1 MSKKVYLLWFG
12 QTISWTGSAMSFFA
26 IGVWIYETT
35 GKASALSTIL
45 FIVAI
50 VGVVTGPFGGVLAD
64 RFPRKTLII
73 IFDLTIA
80 VLMCVIGY
88 FALNDILTLPLLIPF
103 ALAFG
108 IFEIAHWTTWSAF
121 LGDVV
126 KKNEVTKVSALF
138 ESAEAISVLVG
149 PIGGA
154 FIYSFFG
161 LTGVILVDVISC
173 IFGIATIT
181 LFKSKKVETKGKMN
195 VKNIYLDLIE
205 AYNWL
210 KKQKGL
216 LTLVLILAICN
227 FLWGFTQVLLPP
239 MILSFTDATGLGLV
253 ESSIGLAFLFGSIL
267 SLRLSDWLQ
276 GNLKVAI
283 YCGLL
288 GGLSLILGSIRP
300 SIFLLCVHGV
310 IGGVSGTMQYTV
322 SSGAWL
328 AITTEDIRGRALA
341 LRGTIAQMLR
351 PLGVLIAGPLGDYLE
366 FSFYPDNVD
375 LLSPLVGIGPGR
387 GYAFFILF
395 GHNKYLVVLIYE
407 KSLVLLLLLPFC
419 TEMNGVVYVAVWILN
434 LNNKNLANL
443 SKQVKDITNQ

>member
-12 QTISWTGSAMSFFA
+12 QTVSWTGSSMSFFA

-73 IFDLTIA
+73 VFDLIIA

-88 FALNDILTLPLLIPF
+88 FAISDILTLTLLIPF

-126 KKNEVTKVSALF
+126 KKHEVTKVSALF
-138 ESAEAISVLVG
+138 ESAEAISVLIG

-161 LTGVILVDVISC
+161 LPGVILVDLITC
-173 IFGIATIT
+173 FFGIATIT
-181 LFKSKKVETKGKMN
+181 LFKSKKIKSKGKLN
-195 VKNIYLDLIE
+195 FKNTYFDLVE

-216 LTLVLILAICN
+216 LALVSILSIGN
-227 FLWGFTQVLLPP
+227 FLWGFTSVLIPP
-239 MILSFTDATGLGLV
+239 MILSFTDARGLGIV
-253 ESSIGLAFLFGSIL
+253 ESSVGLAFLVGSII
-267 SLRLSDWLQ
+267 SLRLADKLQ

-283 YCGLL
+283 YMGLL
-288 GGLSLILGSIRP
+288 GGLSLILGSLRP
-300 SIFLLCVHGV
+300 SIFLLCIHG
-310 IGGVSGTMQYTV
+310 IIAGVSGTVQYTV

-328 AITTEDIRGRALA
+328 AITDENIRGRALA

-351 PLGVLIAGPLGDYLE
+351 PLGVVIAGPLGDYLE
-366 FSFYPDNVD
+366 FSFYPQNVD
-375 LLSPLVGIGPGR
+375 ILSPLVGSGPGR
-387 GYAFFILF
+387 GYAFLFFIIGIL
-395 GHNKYLVVLIYE
+395 YVVL
-407 KSLVLLLLLPFC
+407 
-419 TEMNGVVYVAVWILN
+419 WIVN
-434 LNNKNLANL
+434 FNNKNLSNL
-443 SKQVKDITNQ
+443 SKQVKEITSN

>member
-12 QTISWTGSAMSFFA
+12 QTVSWTGSSMSFFA

-73 IFDLTIA
+73 VFDLIIA

-88 FALNDILTLPLLIPF
+88 FAISDILTLTLLIPF

-126 KKNEVTKVSALF
+126 KKHEVTKVSALF
-138 ESAEAISVLVG
+138 ESAEAISVLIG

-161 LTGVILVDVISC
+161 LPGVILVDLITC
-173 IFGIATIT
+173 FFGIATIT
-181 LFKSKKVETKGKMN
+181 LFKSKKIKSKGKLN
-195 VKNIYLDLIE
+195 FKNTYFDLVE

-216 LTLVLILAICN
+216 LALVSILSIGN
-227 FLWGFTQVLLPP
+227 FLWGFTSVLIPP
-239 MILSFTDATGLGLV
+239 MILSFTDARGLGIV
-253 ESSIGLAFLFGSIL
+253 ESSVGLAFLVGSII
-267 SLRLSDWLQ
+267 SLRLADKLQ

-283 YCGLL
+283 YMGLL
-288 GGLSLILGSIRP
+288 GGLSLILGSLRP
-300 SIFLLCVHGV
+300 SIFLLCIHG
-310 IGGVSGTMQYTV
+310 IIAGVSGTVQYTV

-328 AITTEDIRGRALA
+328 AITDENIRGRALA

-351 PLGVLIAGPLGDYLE
+351 PLGVVIAGPLGDYLE
-366 FSFYPDNVD
+366 FSFYPQNVD
-375 LLSPLVGIGPGR
+375 ILTPLVGSGPGR
-387 GYAFFILF
+387 GYAFLFFIIGIL
-395 GHNKYLVVLIYE
+395 YVVL
-407 KSLVLLLLLPFC
+407 
-419 TEMNGVVYVAVWILN
+419 WIVN
-434 LNNKNLANL
+434 FNNKNLRNL
-443 SKQVKDITNQ
+443 SKQVKEITSN

>member
-12 QTISWTGSAMSFFA
+12 QTVSWTGSSMSFFA
-26 IGVWIYETT
+26 IGVWIFETT

-45 FIVAI
+45 FTVAI

-64 RFPRKTLII
+64 RFQRKTLII
-73 IFDLTIA
+73 TFDLIIA

-88 FALNDILTLPLLIPF
+88 LALNEALTLTSLIPF

-138 ESAEAISVLVG
+138 ESAEAISVLIG

-161 LTGVILVDVISC
+161 LTGVILVDVITC
-173 IFGIATIT
+173 LFGIATIT
-181 LFKSKKVETKGKMN
+181 LFKSKKIEAKSN
-195 VKNIYLDLIE
+195 LSVKNIYFDLIE

-216 LTLVLILAICN
+216 LSLVLILSVCN
-227 FLWGFTQVLLPP
+227 FLWGFTQVLIPP
-239 MILSFTDATGLGLV
+239 MILSFADATGLGIV
-253 ESSIGLAFLFGSIL
+253 ESSVGLAFLFGSVI
-267 SLRLSDWLQ
+267 SLRFADWLQ

-288 GGLSLILGSIRP
+288 GGLALIIGSVRP
-300 SIFLLCVHGV
+300 SIFLLCINGV
-310 IGGVSGTMQYTV
+310 IAGISGTVQYTV

-351 PLGVLIAGPLGDYLE
+351 PLGVVIAGPLGDYLE
-366 FSFYPDNVD
+366 FTFYPKNVD
-375 LLSPLVGIGPGR
+375 MLYPLVGTGPGR
-387 GYAFFILF
+387 GYAFLYFLIGIF
-395 GHNKYLVVLIYE
+395 YVVIW
-407 KSLVLLLLLPFC
+407 VLNF
-419 TEMNGVVYVAVWILN
+419 
-434 LNNKNLANL
+434 NNKNLKFL
-443 SKQVKDITNQ
+443 SKQVIEITNN

>member
-12 QTISWTGSAMSFFA
+12 QTVSWTGSSMSFFA

-64 RFPRKTLII
+64 RFPRKKLII
-73 IFDLTIA
+73 IFDLIIA

-88 FALNDILTLPLLIPF
+88 LALNDLLTLTLLIPF

-108 IFEIAHWTTWSAF
+108 VFEIAHWTTWSAF

-126 KKNEVTKVSALF
+126 KKQEVTKVSALF
-138 ESAEAISVLVG
+138 ESAEAISVLIG

-161 LTGVILVDVISC
+161 LPGVILVDLITC
-173 IFGIATIT
+173 FFGIATIT
-181 LFKSKKVETKGKMN
+181 FFKSKKVEIKGKLSFKN
-195 VKNIYLDLIE
+195 VYLDLIE

-216 LTLVLILAICN
+216 LSLVTILTIGN
-227 FLWGFTQVLLPP
+227 FLWGFTSVLLPP
-239 MILSFTDATGLGLV
+239 MILSFTDARGLGIV
-253 ESSIGLAFLFGSIL
+253 ESSVGLAFLFGSII
-267 SLRLSDWLQ
+267 SLRLADKLQ

-283 YCGLL
+283 YMGLL
-288 GGLSLILGSIRP
+288 GGISLILGSIRP
-300 SIFLLCVHGV
+300 SIILLCIHGV
-310 IGGVSGTMQYTV
+310 IAGVSGTVQYTV

-351 PLGVLIAGPLGDYLE
+351 PLGVVIAGPLGDYLE
-366 FSFYPDNVD
+366 FTFYPENVD
-375 LLSPLVGIGPGR
+375 ILSPLVGTGPGR
-387 GYAFFILF
+387 GYAFLF
-395 GHNKYLVVLIYE
+395 FLVGVFYVVLW
-407 KSLVLLLLLPFC
+407 
-419 TEMNGVVYVAVWILN
+419 VVN
-434 LNNKNLANL
+434 FNNKNLKFL
-443 SKQVKDITNQ
+443 SKQVIEITNS

>member
-12 QTISWTGSAMSFFA
+12 QTVSWTGSSMSFFA
-26 IGVWIYETT
+26 IGVWVYETT

-50 VGVVTGPFGGVLAD
+50 VGVITGPFGGVLAD

-73 IFDLTIA
+73 VFDLIIA

-88 FALNDILTLPLLIPF
+88 FAISDILTLTLLIPF

-126 KKNEVTKVSALF
+126 KKHEVTKVSALF
-138 ESAEAISVLVG
+138 ESAEAISVLIG

-161 LTGVILVDVISC
+161 LPGVILVDLITC
-173 IFGIATIT
+173 FFGIATIT
-181 LFKSKKVETKGKMN
+181 LFKSKKIKSKGKLN
-195 VKNIYLDLIE
+195 FKNTYFDLVE

-216 LTLVLILAICN
+216 LALVSILSIGN
-227 FLWGFTQVLLPP
+227 FLWGFTSVLIPP
-239 MILSFTDATGLGLV
+239 MILSFTDARGLGIV
-253 ESSIGLAFLFGSIL
+253 ESSVGLAFLVGSII
-267 SLRLSDWLQ
+267 SLRLADKLQ

-283 YCGLL
+283 YMGLL
-288 GGLSLILGSIRP
+288 GGLSLILGSLRP
-300 SIFLLCVHGV
+300 SIFLLCIHG
-310 IGGVSGTMQYTV
+310 IIAGVSGTVQYTV

-328 AITTEDIRGRALA
+328 AITTEEIRGRALA

-351 PLGVLIAGPLGDYLE
+351 PLGVVIAGPLGDYLE
-366 FSFYPDNVD
+366 FSFYPQNVD
-375 LLSPLVGIGPGR
+375 ILTPLVGSGPGR
-387 GYAFFILF
+387 GYAFLFFIIGIL
-395 GHNKYLVVLIYE
+395 YVVL
-407 KSLVLLLLLPFC
+407 
-419 TEMNGVVYVAVWILN
+419 WIVN
-434 LNNKNLANL
+434 FNNKNLRNL
-443 SKQVKDITNQ
+443 SKQVKEITSN

>member
-12 QTISWTGSAMSFFA
+12 QTVSWTGSSMSFFA

-73 IFDLTIA
+73 VFDLIIA

-88 FALNDILTLPLLIPF
+88 FAISDILTLTLLIPF

-126 KKNEVTKVSALF
+126 KKHEVTKVSALF
-138 ESAEAISVLVG
+138 ESAEAISVLIG

-161 LTGVILVDVISC
+161 LPGVILVDLITC
-173 IFGIATIT
+173 FFGIATIT
-181 LFKSKKVETKGKMN
+181 LFKSKKIKSKGKLN
-195 VKNIYLDLIE
+195 FKNTYFDLVE

-216 LTLVLILAICN
+216 LALVSILSIGN
-227 FLWGFTQVLLPP
+227 FLWGFTSVLIPP
-239 MILSFTDATGLGLV
+239 MILSFTDARGLGIV
-253 ESSIGLAFLFGSIL
+253 ESSVGLAFLAGSII
-267 SLRLSDWLQ
+267 SLRLADKLQ

-283 YCGLL
+283 YMGLL
-288 GGLSLILGSIRP
+288 GGLSLILGSLRP
-300 SIFLLCVHGV
+300 SIFLLCIHG
-310 IGGVSGTMQYTV
+310 IIAGVSGTVQYTV

-328 AITTEDIRGRALA
+328 AITDENIRGRALA

-351 PLGVLIAGPLGDYLE
+351 PLGVVIAGPLGDYLE
-366 FSFYPDNVD
+366 FSFYPKNVD
-375 LLSPLVGIGPGR
+375 ILTQLVGSGPGR
-387 GYAFFILF
+387 GYAFLF
-395 GHNKYLVVLIYE
+395 LIIGVLYVVL
-407 KSLVLLLLLPFC
+407 
-419 TEMNGVVYVAVWILN
+419 WIVN
-434 LNNKNLANL
+434 FNNKNLRNL
-443 SKQVKDITNQ
+443 SKQVKEITSN

>member
-12 QTISWTGSAMSFFA
+12 QTVSWTGSSMSFFA
-26 IGVWIYETT
+26 IGVWIFETT

-45 FIVAI
+45 FTVAI

-64 RFPRKTLII
+64 RFQRKTLII
-73 IFDLTIA
+73 TFDLIIA
-80 VLMCVIGY
+80 LLMCVIGY
-88 FALNDILTLPLLIPF
+88 LALNEALTLTSLIPF

-138 ESAEAISVLVG
+138 ESAEAISVLIG

-161 LTGVILVDVISC
+161 LTGVILVDVITC
-173 IFGIATIT
+173 LFGIATIT
-181 LFKSKKVETKGKMN
+181 LFKSKKIETKSN
-195 VKNIYLDLIE
+195 LSIKNIYFDLIE

-216 LTLVLILAICN
+216 LSLVLILSVCN
-227 FLWGFTQVLLPP
+227 FLWGFTQVLIPP
-239 MILSFTDATGLGLV
+239 MILSFADATGLGIV
-253 ESSIGLAFLFGSIL
+253 ESSVGLAFLFGSVI
-267 SLRLSDWLQ
+267 SLRFADWLQ

-288 GGLSLILGSIRP
+288 GGLALIIGSVRP
-300 SIFLLCVHGV
+300 SIFLLCINGV
-310 IGGVSGTMQYTV
+310 IAGISGTVQYTV

-351 PLGVLIAGPLGDYLE
+351 PLGVVIAGPLGDYLE
-366 FSFYPDNVD
+366 FTFYPKNVD
-375 LLSPLVGIGPGR
+375 MLYPLVGTGPGR
-387 GYAFFILF
+387 GYAFLYFLIGIF
-395 GHNKYLVVLIYE
+395 YVVIW
-407 KSLVLLLLLPFC
+407 VLNF
-419 TEMNGVVYVAVWILN
+419 
-434 LNNKNLANL
+434 NNKNLKFL
-443 SKQVKDITNQ
+443 SKQVIEITNN

>member
-1 MSKKVYLLWFG
+1 
-12 QTISWTGSAMSFFA
+12 MSFFA
-26 IGVWIYETT
+26 IGVWIFETT

-45 FIVAI
+45 FTVAI

-64 RFPRKTLII
+64 RFQRKTLII
-73 IFDLTIA
+73 TFDLIIA

-88 FALNDILTLPLLIPF
+88 LALNEALTLTLLIPF

-138 ESAEAISVLVG
+138 ESAEAISVLIG

-161 LTGVILVDVISC
+161 LTGVILVDVITC
-173 IFGIATIT
+173 LFGIATIT
-181 LFKSKKVETKGKMN
+181 LFKSKKIDTKSSLSI
-195 VKNIYLDLIE
+195 KNIYFDLVE

-216 LTLVLILAICN
+216 LSLVLILSICN
-227 FLWGFTQVLLPP
+227 FLWGFTQVLIPP
-239 MILSFTDATGLGLV
+239 MILSFTDATGLGIV
-253 ESSIGLAFLFGSIL
+253 ESSVGLAFLFGSVI
-267 SLRLSDWLQ
+267 SLRLADWLQ

-288 GGLSLILGSIRP
+288 GGLALIIGSVRP

-310 IGGVSGTMQYTV
+310 IAGVSGTVQYTV

-328 AITTEDIRGRALA
+328 AITTEEIRGRALA

-351 PLGVLIAGPLGDYLE
+351 PLGVVIAGPLGDYIE
-366 FSFYPDNVD
+366 FSYYPNNVD
-375 LLSPLVGIGPGR
+375 ILSPFVGTGPGR
-387 GYAFFILF
+387 GYAFLF
-395 GHNKYLVVLIYE
+395 LVIGVLY
-407 KSLVLLLLLPFC
+407 V
-419 TEMNGVVYVAVWILN
+419 GVWVIN
-434 LNNKNLANL
+434 FNNKNLEML
-443 SKQVKDITNQ
+443 SKQVIEITKN

>member
-12 QTISWTGSAMSFFA
+12 QTVSWTGSSMSFFA

-73 IFDLTIA
+73 VFDLIIA

-88 FALNDILTLPLLIPF
+88 FAISDILTLTLLIPF

-126 KKNEVTKVSALF
+126 KKHEVTKVSALF
-138 ESAEAISVLVG
+138 ESAEAISVLIG

-161 LTGVILVDVISC
+161 LPGVILVDLITC
-173 IFGIATIT
+173 FFGIATIT
-181 LFKSKKVETKGKMN
+181 LFKSKKIKTKGKLN
-195 VKNIYLDLIE
+195 FKNTYFDLVE

-216 LTLVLILAICN
+216 LALVSILSIGN
-227 FLWGFTQVLLPP
+227 FLWGFTSVLIPP
-239 MILSFTDATGLGLV
+239 MILSFTDARGLGIV
-253 ESSIGLAFLFGSIL
+253 ESSVGLAFLVGSII
-267 SLRLSDWLQ
+267 SLRLADKLQ

-283 YCGLL
+283 YMGLL
-288 GGLSLILGSIRP
+288 GGLSLILGSLRP
-300 SIFLLCVHGV
+300 SIFLLCIHG
-310 IGGVSGTMQYTV
+310 IIAGVSGTVQYTV

-328 AITTEDIRGRALA
+328 AITDENIRGRALA

-351 PLGVLIAGPLGDYLE
+351 PLGVVIAGPLGDYLE
-366 FSFYPDNVD
+366 FSFYPQNVD
-375 LLSPLVGIGPGR
+375 ILSPLVGSGPGR
-387 GYAFFILF
+387 GYAFLFFIIGIL
-395 GHNKYLVVLIYE
+395 YVVL
-407 KSLVLLLLLPFC
+407 
-419 TEMNGVVYVAVWILN
+419 WIVN
-434 LNNKNLANL
+434 FNNKNLRNL
-443 SKQVKDITNQ
+443 SKQVKEITSN

>member
-12 QTISWTGSAMSFFA
+12 QTVSWTGSSMSFFA
-26 IGVWIYETT
+26 IGVWIFETT

-45 FIVAI
+45 FTVAI

-73 IFDLTIA
+73 TFDLIIA

-88 FALNDILTLPLLIPF
+88 LALNEALTLTLLIPF

-108 IFEIAHWTTWSAF
+108 IFEIALWTTWSAF

-138 ESAEAISVLVG
+138 ESAEAISVLIG

-161 LTGVILVDVISC
+161 LTGVILVDVITC
-173 IFGIATIT
+173 LFGIATIT
-181 LFKSKKVETKGKMN
+181 LFKSKKIDTKSN
-195 VKNIYLDLIE
+195 LSIKNIYFDLVE

-210 KKQKGL
+210 TKQKGL
-216 LTLVLILAICN
+216 LSLVLILSICN
-227 FLWGFTQVLLPP
+227 FLWGFTQVLIPP
-239 MILSFTDATGLGLV
+239 MILSFTDATGLGIV
-253 ESSIGLAFLFGSIL
+253 ESSVGLAFLFGSVI
-267 SLRLSDWLQ
+267 SLRLADWLQ

-288 GGLSLILGSIRP
+288 GGLALIIGSVRP

-310 IGGVSGTMQYTV
+310 IAGVSGTVQYTV

-328 AITTEDIRGRALA
+328 AITTEEIRGRALA

-351 PLGVLIAGPLGDYLE
+351 PLGVVIAGPLGDYIE
-366 FSFYPDNVD
+366 FSYYPNNVD
-375 LLSPLVGIGPGR
+375 ILSPFVGTGPGR
-387 GYAFFILF
+387 GYAFLF
-395 GHNKYLVVLIYE
+395 LVIGVLY
-407 KSLVLLLLLPFC
+407 V
-419 TEMNGVVYVAVWILN
+419 GVWVIN
-434 LNNKNLANL
+434 FNNKNLEML
-443 SKQVKDITNQ
+443 SKQVIEITKN

>member
-12 QTISWTGSAMSFFA
+12 QTVSWTGSSMSFFA

-50 VGVVTGPFGGVLAD
+50 VGVITGPFGGVLAD

-73 IFDLTIA
+73 VFDLIIA

-88 FALNDILTLPLLIPF
+88 LALNDILTLTLLIPF

-126 KKNEVTKVSALF
+126 KKHEVTKVSALF
-138 ESAEAISVLVG
+138 ESAEAISVLIG

-161 LTGVILVDVISC
+161 LPGVILVDLVTC
-173 IFGIATIT
+173 FFGIATIT
-181 LFKSKKVETKGKMN
+181 FFKSKKIKTKGKLN
-195 VKNIYLDLIE
+195 FKNTYFDLVE

-216 LTLVLILAICN
+216 LALVSIFSIGN
-227 FLWGFTQVLLPP
+227 FLWGFTTVLIPP
-239 MILSFTDATGLGLV
+239 MILSFTDARGLGIV
-253 ESSIGLAFLFGSIL
+253 ESSVGLAFLFGSII
-267 SLRLSDWLQ
+267 SLRLADKLQ

-283 YCGLL
+283 YMGLL
-288 GGLSLILGSIRP
+288 GGLSLILGSLRP
-300 SIFLLCVHGV
+300 SIILLCIHG
-310 IGGVSGTMQYTV
+310 IIAGVSGTVQYTV

-328 AITTEDIRGRALA
+328 AITDESIRGRALA

-351 PLGVLIAGPLGDYLE
+351 PLGVVIAGPLGDYLE
-366 FSFYPDNVD
+366 FSFYPKNVD
-375 LLSPLVGIGPGR
+375 ILTQLVGSGPGR
-387 GYAFFILF
+387 GYAFLF
-395 GHNKYLVVLIYE
+395 LIIGVLYVVL
-407 KSLVLLLLLPFC
+407 
-419 TEMNGVVYVAVWILN
+419 WIVN
-434 LNNKNLANL
+434 FNNKNLRNL
-443 SKQVKDITNQ
+443 SKQVKEITSN

>member
-12 QTISWTGSAMSFFA
+12 QTVSWTGSSMSFFA

-45 FIVAI
+45 FTVAI

-73 IFDLTIA
+73 TFDLIIA
-80 VLMCVIGY
+80 ILMCVIGY
-88 FALNDILTLPLLIPF
+88 LALNDILTLTLLIPF
-103 ALAFG
+103 ALTFG

-126 KKNEVTKVSALF
+126 KKQEVTKVSALF
-138 ESAEAISVLVG
+138 ESAEAISVLIG

-161 LTGVILVDVISC
+161 LPGVILVDLITC
-173 IFGIATIT
+173 FFGIATIT
-181 LFKSKKVETKGKMN
+181 LFKSKKVDIKGKLSFRN
-195 VKNIYLDLIE
+195 VYFDLIE

-216 LTLVLILAICN
+216 LSLVSILAIGN
-227 FLWGFTQVLLPP
+227 FLWGFTSVLIPP
-239 MILSFTDATGLGLV
+239 MILSFTDARGLGIV
-253 ESSIGLAFLFGSIL
+253 ESSVGLAFLFGSII
-267 SLRLSDWLQ
+267 SLRLADKLQ

-283 YCGLL
+283 YMGLL
-288 GGLSLILGSIRP
+288 GGISLILGSIRP
-300 SIFLLCVHGV
+300 SIILLCIHG
-310 IGGVSGTMQYTV
+310 IIAGVSGTVQYTV

-351 PLGVLIAGPLGDYLE
+351 PLGVVIAGPLGDYLE
-366 FSFYPDNVD
+366 FTFYPKNVD
-375 LLSPLVGIGPGR
+375 ILSPLIGTGPGR
-387 GYAFFILF
+387 GYAFLFFII
-395 GHNKYLVVLIYE
+395 GVL
-407 KSLVLLLLLPFC
+407 
-419 TEMNGVVYVAVWILN
+419 YVCLWIVN
-434 LNNKNLANL
+434 LNNKNLKNL
-443 SKQVKDITNQ
+443 SKQVIEITND

>member
-12 QTISWTGSAMSFFA
+12 QTVSWTGSAMSFFA
-26 IGVWIYETT
+26 VGVWIYETT

-64 RFPRKTLII
+64 RFQRKKLII
-73 IFDLTIA
+73 IFDLIIA

-88 FALNDILTLPLLIPF
+88 LALNDLLTLTLLIPF

-126 KKNEVTKVSALF
+126 KKQEVTKVSALF
-138 ESAEAISVLVG
+138 ESAEAISVLIG

-161 LTGVILVDVISC
+161 LPGVILVDLITC
-173 IFGIATIT
+173 FFGIATIT
-181 LFKSKKVETKGKMN
+181 FFKSKKVEIKGKLSFRN
-195 VKNIYLDLIE
+195 VYFDLIE

-210 KKQKGL
+210 KKQRGL
-216 LTLVLILAICN
+216 LSLVSIFSIGN
-227 FLWGFTQVLLPP
+227 FLWGFTSVLIPP
-239 MILSFTDATGLGLV
+239 MILSFTDARGLGIV
-253 ESSIGLAFLFGSIL
+253 ESSVGLAFLFGSII
-267 SLRLSDWLQ
+267 SLRLADNLH

-283 YCGLL
+283 YMGLL
-288 GGLSLILGSIRP
+288 GGISLILGSIRP
-300 SIFLLCVHGV
+300 SIILLCIHG
-310 IGGVSGTMQYTV
+310 IIAGVSGTVQYTV

-328 AITTEDIRGRALA
+328 SITTEDIRGRALA

-366 FSFYPDNVD
+366 FSFYPDNID
-375 LLSPLVGIGPGR
+375 ILSPLVGTGPGR
-387 GYAFFILF
+387 GYAFLF
-395 GHNKYLVVLIYE
+395 FLVGVFYVVL
-407 KSLVLLLLLPFC
+407 
-419 TEMNGVVYVAVWILN
+419 WIVN
-434 LNNKNLANL
+434 FNNKNLKFL
-443 SKQVKDITNQ
+443 SKQVIEITNS

>member
-12 QTISWTGSAMSFFA
+12 QTVSWTGSSMSFFA

-45 FIVAI
+45 FTVAI

-73 IFDLTIA
+73 TFDLIIA
-80 VLMCVIGY
+80 ILMCVIGY
-88 FALNDILTLPLLIPF
+88 LALNDILTLTLLIPF

-126 KKNEVTKVSALF
+126 KKQEVTKVSALF
-138 ESAEAISVLVG
+138 ESAEAISVLIG

-161 LTGVILVDVISC
+161 LPGVILVDLITC
-173 IFGIATIT
+173 FFGIATIT
-181 LFKSKKVETKGKMN
+181 LFKSKKVDIKGKLSFRN
-195 VKNIYLDLIE
+195 VYFDLIE

-216 LTLVLILAICN
+216 LSLVSILAIGN
-227 FLWGFTQVLLPP
+227 FLWGFTSVLIPP
-239 MILSFTDATGLGLV
+239 MILSFTDARGLGIV
-253 ESSIGLAFLFGSIL
+253 ESSVGLAFLFGSII
-267 SLRLSDWLQ
+267 SLRLADKLQ

-283 YCGLL
+283 YMGLL
-288 GGLSLILGSIRP
+288 GGISLILGSIRP
-300 SIFLLCVHGV
+300 SIILLCIHG
-310 IGGVSGTMQYTV
+310 IIAGVSGTVQYTV

-351 PLGVLIAGPLGDYLE
+351 PLGVVIAGPLGDYLE
-366 FSFYPDNVD
+366 FTFYPKNVD
-375 LLSPLVGIGPGR
+375 ILSPLIGTGPGR
-387 GYAFFILF
+387 GYAFLFFII
-395 GHNKYLVVLIYE
+395 GVL
-407 KSLVLLLLLPFC
+407 
-419 TEMNGVVYVAVWILN
+419 YVCLWIVN
-434 LNNKNLANL
+434 LNNKNLKNL
-443 SKQVKDITNQ
+443 SKQVIEITNK

>member
-1 MSKKVYLLWFG
+1 
-12 QTISWTGSAMSFFA
+12 MSFFA

-50 VGVVTGPFGGVLAD
+50 VGVITGPFGGVLAD

-73 IFDLTIA
+73 VFDLIIA

-88 FALNDILTLPLLIPF
+88 FAISDILTLTLLIPF

-126 KKNEVTKVSALF
+126 KKHEVTKVSALF
-138 ESAEAISVLVG
+138 ESAEAISVLIG

-161 LTGVILVDVISC
+161 LPGVILVDLITC
-173 IFGIATIT
+173 FFGIATIT
-181 LFKSKKVETKGKMN
+181 LFKSKKIKTKGKLN
-195 VKNIYLDLIE
+195 FKNTYFDLVE

-216 LTLVLILAICN
+216 LALVSILSIGN
-227 FLWGFTQVLLPP
+227 FLWGFTSVLIPP
-239 MILSFTDATGLGLV
+239 MILSFTDARGLGIV
-253 ESSIGLAFLFGSIL
+253 ESSVGLAFLVGSII
-267 SLRLSDWLQ
+267 SLRLADKLQ

-283 YCGLL
+283 YMGLL
-288 GGLSLILGSIRP
+288 GGLSLILGSLRP
-300 SIFLLCVHGV
+300 SIFLLCIHG
-310 IGGVSGTMQYTV
+310 IIAGVSGTVQYTV

-328 AITTEDIRGRALA
+328 AITDENIRGRALA

-351 PLGVLIAGPLGDYLE
+351 PLGVVIAGPLGDYLE
-366 FSFYPDNVD
+366 FSFYPQNVD
-375 LLSPLVGIGPGR
+375 ILTPLVGSGPGR
-387 GYAFFILF
+387 GYAFLFFIIGIL
-395 GHNKYLVVLIYE
+395 YVVL
-407 KSLVLLLLLPFC
+407 
-419 TEMNGVVYVAVWILN
+419 WIVN
-434 LNNKNLANL
+434 FNNKNLRNL
-443 SKQVKDITNQ
+443 SKQVKEITSN

>member
-12 QTISWTGSAMSFFA
+12 QTVSWTGSSMSFFA

-73 IFDLTIA
+73 VFDLIIA

-88 FALNDILTLPLLIPF
+88 FAINDFLTLTLLIPF

-126 KKNEVTKVSALF
+126 KKHEVTKVSALF
-138 ESAEAISVLVG
+138 ESAEAISVLIG

-161 LTGVILVDVISC
+161 LPGVILVDLITC
-173 IFGIATIT
+173 FFGIATIT
-181 LFKSKKVETKGKMN
+181 LFKSKKIKSKGKLN
-195 VKNIYLDLIE
+195 FKNTYFDLVE

-216 LTLVLILAICN
+216 LALVSILSIGN
-227 FLWGFTQVLLPP
+227 FLWGFTSVLIPP
-239 MILSFTDATGLGLV
+239 MILSFTDARGLGIV
-253 ESSIGLAFLFGSIL
+253 ESSVGLAFLVGSII
-267 SLRLSDWLQ
+267 SLRLADKLQ

-283 YCGLL
+283 YMGLL
-288 GGLSLILGSIRP
+288 GGLSLVLGSLRP
-300 SIFLLCVHGV
+300 SIFLLCIHG
-310 IGGVSGTMQYTV
+310 IIAGVSGTVQYTV

-328 AITTEDIRGRALA
+328 AITTEEIRGRALA

-351 PLGVLIAGPLGDYLE
+351 PLGVVIAGPLGDYLE
-366 FSFYPDNVD
+366 FSFYPQNVD
-375 LLSPLVGIGPGR
+375 ILTPLVGSGPGR
-387 GYAFFILF
+387 GYAFLFFIIGIL
-395 GHNKYLVVLIYE
+395 YVVL
-407 KSLVLLLLLPFC
+407 
-419 TEMNGVVYVAVWILN
+419 WIVN
-434 LNNKNLANL
+434 FNNKNLRNL
-443 SKQVKDITNQ
+443 SKQVKEITSN

>member
-12 QTISWTGSAMSFFA
+12 QTVSWTGSSMSFFA

-64 RFPRKTLII
+64 RFPRKKLII
-73 IFDLTIA
+73 IFDLIIA

-88 FALNDILTLPLLIPF
+88 LALNNILTLTLLIPF

-108 IFEIAHWTTWSAF
+108 VFEIAHWTTWSAF

-126 KKNEVTKVSALF
+126 KKQEVTKVSALF
-138 ESAEAISVLVG
+138 ESAEAISVLIG

-154 FIYSFFG
+154 FIYTFFG
-161 LTGVILVDVISC
+161 LPGVIFVDLLTC
-173 IFGIATIT
+173 FFGIATII
-181 LFKSKKVETKGKMN
+181 LFKSKKVEIKGKLSFRN
-195 VKNIYLDLIE
+195 VYFDLIE

-216 LTLVLILAICN
+216 LSLVSILTIAN
-227 FLWGFTQVLLPP
+227 FLWGFTSVLLPP
-239 MILSFTDATGLGLV
+239 MILSFTDARGLGIV
-253 ESSIGLAFLFGSIL
+253 ESSVGLAFLFGSII
-267 SLRLSDWLQ
+267 SLRLADKLQ

-283 YCGLL
+283 YMGLL
-288 GGLSLILGSIRP
+288 GGISLILGSIRP
-300 SIFLLCVHGV
+300 SIILLCIHGV
-310 IGGVSGTMQYTV
+310 IAGVSGTVQYTV

-351 PLGVLIAGPLGDYLE
+351 PLGVVIAGPLGDYLE
-366 FSFYPDNVD
+366 FTFYPENIDI
-375 LLSPLVGIGPGR
+375 LSPLIGTGPGR
-387 GYAFFILF
+387 GYAFLF
-395 GHNKYLVVLIYE
+395 FLVGVFYVVL
-407 KSLVLLLLLPFC
+407 
-419 TEMNGVVYVAVWILN
+419 WIVN
-434 LNNKNLANL
+434 FNNKNLKFL
-443 SKQVKDITNQ
+443 SKQVIEITNS

>member
-26 IGVWIYETT
+26 IGVWIFETT
-35 GKASALSTIL
+35 GKASALSTVL
-45 FIVAI
+45 FVVAI

-64 RFPRKTLII
+64 RFPRKKLII
-73 IFDLTIA
+73 AFDLTIA
-80 VLMCVIGY
+80 TLMCVIGY
-88 FALNDILTLPLLIPF
+88 LAINDILTLTLLIPF

-161 LTGVILVDVISC
+161 LPGVILFDVVTCFI
-173 IFGIATIT
+173 GIATIT
-181 LFKSKKVETKGKMN
+181 LFKSKKVEIKNKLN
-195 VKNIYLDLIE
+195 FKNIYFDLVE

-216 LTLVLILAICN
+216 LTLVLIFSIGN
-227 FLWGFTQVLLPP
+227 FLWGFGSVLLPA
-239 MILSFTDATGLGLV
+239 MILSFTDAKGLGIV
-253 ESSIGLAFLFGSIL
+253 ESSVGIAFLLGSVI
-267 SLRLSDWLQ
+267 SLRLSNWLQ

-300 SIFLLCVHGV
+300 SIILLCIHGV
-310 IGGVSGTMQYTV
+310 IGGVSGTVQYTV

-351 PLGVLIAGPLGDYLE
+351 PLGVVIAGPLGDYLE
-366 FSFYPDNVD
+366 FTFYPANVE
-375 LLSPLVGIGPGR
+375 LLSPIVGTGPGR
-387 GYAFFILF
+387 GYAFLFFI
-395 GHNKYLVVLIYE
+395 V
-407 KSLVLLLLLPFC
+407 
-419 TEMNGVVYVAVWILN
+419 GVAYVALWILN
-434 LNNKNLANL
+434 FNNKNLKNL
-443 SKQVKDITNQ
+443 SKQVKDITQL

>member
-1 MSKKVYLLWFG
+1 MERKIYLLWFG
-12 QTISWTGSAMSFFA
+12 QTISWTGSSMSFFA

-64 RFPRKTLII
+64 RFQRKKLII

-80 VLMCVIGY
+80 VLMCIIGY
-88 FALNDILTLPLLIPF
+88 LALNDILTLTLLIPF

-138 ESAEAISVLVG
+138 ESAEAISVLIG

-161 LTGVILVDVISC
+161 LTGVILVDVLTC
-173 IFGIATIT
+173 FFGIATIT
-181 LFKSKKVETKGKMN
+181 MFKSKKIETKSN
-195 VKNIYLDLIE
+195 LTFKNIYLDLVE

-216 LTLVLILAICN
+216 LALVSILSLGN
-227 FLWGFTQVLLPP
+227 FLWGFTSVLLPP
-239 MILSFTDATGLGLV
+239 MILSFTDARGLGIV
-253 ESSIGLAFLFGSIL
+253 ESSVGLAFLFGSMI
-267 SLRLSDWLQ
+267 SLRLADKLQ

-283 YCGLL
+283 YMGLL

-300 SIFLLCVHGV
+300 SIFLLCVHG
-310 IGGVSGTMQYTV
+310 IIAGVSGTVQYTV

-351 PLGVLIAGPLGDYLE
+351 PLGVVIAGPLGDYLE
-366 FSFYPDNVD
+366 FTFYPANEDM
-375 LLSPLVGIGPGR
+375 LAPLVGTGPGR
-387 GYAFFILF
+387 GYALLFFII
-395 GHNKYLVVLIYE
+395 GVLY
-407 KSLVLLLLLPFC
+407 VLL
-419 TEMNGVVYVAVWILN
+419 WIVN
-434 LNNKNLANL
+434 FNNKNLKTL
-443 SKQVKDITNQ
+443 SKQVIEITKNS

>member
-12 QTISWTGSAMSFFA
+12 QTVSWTGSSMSFFA

-64 RFPRKTLII
+64 RFPRKKLII
-73 IFDLTIA
+73 IFDLIIA
-80 VLMCVIGY
+80 ALMCVIGY
-88 FALNDILTLPLLIPF
+88 LALSDFLTLTLLIPF

-126 KKNEVTKVSALF
+126 KKQEVTKVSALF
-138 ESAEAISVLVG
+138 ESAEAISVLIG

-161 LTGVILVDVISC
+161 LPGVILVDLVTC
-173 IFGIATIT
+173 FFGIATIT
-181 LFKSKKVETKGKMN
+181 FFKSKKVEIKGQLSFRN
-195 VKNIYLDLIE
+195 VYFDLIE

-216 LTLVLILAICN
+216 LALVSIFSIGN
-227 FLWGFTQVLLPP
+227 FLWGFTTVLIPP
-239 MILSFTDATGLGLV
+239 MILSFTDARGLGIV
-253 ESSIGLAFLFGSIL
+253 ESSVGLAFLFGSII
-267 SLRLSDWLQ
+267 SLRLADKLQ

-283 YCGLL
+283 YMGLL
-288 GGLSLILGSIRP
+288 GGLSLILGSLRP
-300 SIFLLCVHGV
+300 SIILLCIHG
-310 IGGVSGTMQYTV
+310 IIAGVSGTVQYTV

-328 AITTEDIRGRALA
+328 AITDENIRGRALA

-351 PLGVLIAGPLGDYLE
+351 PLGVVIAGPLGDYLE
-366 FSFYPDNVD
+366 FSFYPKNADV
-375 LLSPLVGIGPGR
+375 LTQLVGSGPGR
-387 GYAFFILF
+387 GYAFLFFIIGVL
-395 GHNKYLVVLIYE
+395 YVVL
-407 KSLVLLLLLPFC
+407 
-419 TEMNGVVYVAVWILN
+419 WIVN
-434 LNNKNLANL
+434 FNNKNLSNL
-443 SKQVKDITNQ
+443 SKQVKEITSN

>member
-12 QTISWTGSAMSFFA
+12 QTVSWTGSSMSFFA

-73 IFDLTIA
+73 VFDLIIA

-88 FALNDILTLPLLIPF
+88 FAISDILTLTLLIPF

-138 ESAEAISVLVG
+138 ESAEAISVLIG

-161 LTGVILVDVISC
+161 LPGVILVDLITC
-173 IFGIATIT
+173 FFGIATIT
-181 LFKSKKVETKGKMN
+181 LFKSKKIKSKGKLN
-195 VKNIYLDLIE
+195 FKNTYFDLVE

-216 LTLVLILAICN
+216 LALVSILSIGN
-227 FLWGFTQVLLPP
+227 FLWGFTSVLIPP
-239 MILSFTDATGLGLV
+239 MILSFTDARGLGIV
-253 ESSIGLAFLFGSIL
+253 ESSVGLAFLVGSII
-267 SLRLSDWLQ
+267 SLRLADKLQ

-283 YCGLL
+283 YMGLL
-288 GGLSLILGSIRP
+288 GGLSLVLGSLRP
-300 SIFLLCVHGV
+300 SIFLLCIHG
-310 IGGVSGTMQYTV
+310 IIAGVSGTVQYTV

-328 AITTEDIRGRALA
+328 AITTEEIRGRALA

-351 PLGVLIAGPLGDYLE
+351 PLGVVIAGPLGDFLE
-366 FSFYPDNVD
+366 FSFYPQNVD
-375 LLSPLVGIGPGR
+375 ILTPLVGSGPGR
-387 GYAFFILF
+387 GYAFLFFIIGIL
-395 GHNKYLVVLIYE
+395 YVVL
-407 KSLVLLLLLPFC
+407 
-419 TEMNGVVYVAVWILN
+419 WIVN
-434 LNNKNLANL
+434 FNNKNLRNL
-443 SKQVKDITNQ
+443 SKQVKEITSN